1 MKVNNISYN
10 NTAFQ
15 RRFSFNKPQKKQQQ
29 TTPPVDNNDFLI
41 ETLKSSIIRDEIVST
56 KRSKEE
62 MSIFHDMADSF
73 TGEASKIY
81 DMGVDIAIQ
90 AHSKRIEGWH
100 LFLASLINFRDYIS
114 RYEEGTFDPTAES
127 TYKTIRVIEKNIH
140 DDCNLWANPELVK
153 KVKEL
158 TDDTINRLMEEYYKK
173 DRLTHEK
180 PRFFKPALSSEFVQS
195 MKSVFDFSEKQFN
208 ESSFE
213 DYLFFNMPAF
223 SQNSKLKNI
232 FLDYILSISVL
243 GKVKQENLQNPIVED
258 FYASKANSILKNI
271 ALGNN
276 ALVITNEENFSNFE
290 HLTSSLL
297 SLINNPD
304 VQYDNFDKENIETI
318 ILNEYANLDFIES
331 LIYKLSKDNDNEN
344 KTIIIIGNL
353 DYLIQLSKNGFSLEI
368 EKILSGKISK
378 NNPNRK
384 TPTIRFIL
392 NATPECNNMY
402 LDSPKKEL
410 YDIFENYAKQTLP
423 MIDAKDA
430 KKHLTSEK
438 TLKYLKEHL
447 KKDITPEAII
457 KAIELTSSKIGN
469 YPQKAIALLGAVT
482 KYFVDLDKI
491 TAKEVEIYTK
501 ETEHLSDVLNDNDS
515 NIIFETGKTLN
526 DIKGMPMTKTSAQTL
541 LNRILQKRIG
551 TQGYIIRHSD
561 NGSYGGGRYHT
572 IEAIAGEAKIP
583 IIKINAKD
591 FAIKDIDALSQRADL
606 SELKIKK
613 IIQTAK
619 AQAETNDL
627 NTAIIYIENFDN
639 FASNPLYGISSIYEQ
654 KAFSQLLSEMETIK
668 KEGKLNIIVVGSM
681 NMPETID
688 ENILKPNRF
697 LNQIIIY
704 QPRNKEQIKEI
715 LDYYIEKNNYK
726 IAGKTPQ
733 EQENI
738 VKNAAKTAR
747 GFSVV
752 DLMYMLDI
760 ADTISKERNKD
771 AIDEMDFNEAFLQT
785 VSGIANNAKMTE
797 TRKKIVASH
806 EAGHAITSYIMNKVI
821 EKEAKPWIKPND
833 INFITLDPR
842 GDYGGCVYFNI
853 SDETQ
858 YTPEYILSD
867 LVASYGGHS
876 AENILYKIKGSYG
889 ITMDMESAAYSARS
903 AVIDMGMG
911 KKTGVRHIIEDDF
924 LTEKQKEN
932 ISQDVESMLNIAKE
946 ISDSIVL
953 EYQDF
958 IREFSENH
966 CSQVATGDCIISAK
980 QFEEELIDWK
990 NKQTSRKLESLN
1002 KLEKDIQR
1010 KIKDCQ

>member
-15 RRFSFNKPQKKQQQ
+15 KRFSFNKPQKKQQ
-29 TTPPVDNNDFLI
+29 TTLPIDNNDFLV
-41 ETLKSSIIRDEIVST
+41 ETLKSNIIRDEIIST

-62 MSIFHDMADSF
+62 MSLFQDMADSF
-73 TGEASKIY
+73 TSEASKIY

-100 LFLASLINFRDYIS
+100 LFLASLINFRNYIS
-114 RYEEGTFDPTAES
+114 KYEEGIIDPTAES
-127 TYKTIRVIEKNIH
+127 TYKTIQVIEKNIY

-158 TDDTINRLMEEYYKK
+158 TDDTINKLMEEYYKK
-173 DRLTHEK
+173 DRLANEK
-180 PRFFKPALSSEFVQS
+180 PRFFKPALSSELVQS
-195 MKSVFDFSEKQFN
+195 MKNIFDFSEKQFN
-208 ESSFE
+208 EKSFE

-223 SQNSKLKNI
+223 SQNLKLKNI
-232 FLDYILSISVL
+232 FLDYILSINIL
-243 GKVKQENLQNPIVED
+243 GRVKQDNVQNPIVED
-258 FYASKANSILKNI
+258 FYTSKAASILKNI

-276 ALVITNEENFSNFE
+276 ALVITDEENFSNFE

-304 VQYDNFDKENIETI
+304 IQYDNLNKENIEI
-318 ILNEYANLDFIES
+318 IVLNEYANLDFIES

-378 NNPNRK
+378 NNSNRK

-402 LDSPKKEL
+402 LDNPKKEL

-423 MIDAKDA
+423 IIDAKDA

-438 TLKYLKEHL
+438 SLKYLKEHL
-447 KKDITPEAII
+447 KKDVTPEAIV

-469 YPQKAIALLGAVT
+469 YPQKAIALLSAVA

-491 TAKEVEIYTK
+491 TPKEVEIYIK
-501 ETEHLSDVLNDNDS
+501 ETEHLSDVLNNNDS
-515 NIIFETGKTLN
+515 NIIFDTGKTLN

-654 KAFSQLLSEMETIK
+654 KAFSQLLSEMEAIK

-704 QPRNKEQIKEI
+704 QPKNSEQTKEI

-738 VKNAAKTAR
+738 VRNAAKTTR

-760 ADTISKERNKD
+760 ADTISKERGKD

-785 VSGIANNAKMTE
+785 ESGVVNNAKMTE
-797 TRKKIVASH
+797 TQKKILASH
-806 EAGHAITSYIMNKVI
+806 EAGHAISMYIMYKVI
-821 EKEAKPWIKPND
+821 EKEGKPWIKADD

-842 GDYGGCVYFNI
+842 GDYGGCVHFNI
-853 SDETQ
+853 SDETEC
-858 YTPEYILSD
+858 TPEYVLSD

-889 ITMDMESAAYSARS
+889 ITMDMESAAYRARS

-911 KKTGVRHIIEDDF
+911 KKTGVRHIIEDEF

-932 ISQDVESMLNIAKE
+932 ISQDIESMLNTAKE

-958 IREFSENH
+958 IREFSEKH
-966 CSQVATGDCIISAK
+966 YSQVATGNCIISAK

-990 NKQTSRKLESLN
+990 NRQTSRKLESLN

-1010 KIKDCQ
+1010 KIKE